1 MENVNPTR
9 SELLYRKQ
17 QIKLARQGM
26 DLLKK
31 KRDAL
36 LREFLPIIDETMKL
50 ALRLERATAEAQ
62 RALALANAVEGK
74 YILKSVSFATKGEV
88 LVDITGTH
96 VMGVPIPVI
105 RKAEMPVKT
114 ELERGYSITGVSARV
129 DYTAKKFEEI
139 VDIMIQSA
147 DIETRLRRLGEEL
160 QKTNR
165 RVNALENVVL
175 PELEEQVKFIFS
187 SLDERAREDHFRLK
201 KVKSKILERKILQ
214 RQAMGSD
221 A

>member
-1 MENVNPTR
+1 MEKVNPTR

-17 QIKLARQGM
+17 QINLAMMGTE
-26 DLLKK
+26 LLKK

-50 ALRLERATAEAQ
+50 SLRLERATADAQ
-62 RALALANAVEGK
+62 QTLAMTEAVEGRK
-74 YILKSVSFATKGEV
+74 VLRSVGFATKGEV
-88 LVDITGTH
+88 LVDISGTH

-105 RKAEMPVKT
+105 RKSSAPLKN
-114 ELERGYSITGVSARV
+114 ELERGYSITGVGARV
-129 DYTAKKFEEI
+129 DQTAMKFEEI

-165 RVNALENVVL
+165 RVNALENIVV
-175 PELEEQVKFIFS
+175 PELAEQVKFIFN

-201 KVKSKILERKILQ
+201 KVKSKILQRKQ
-214 RQAMGSD
+214 QV
-221 A
+221 

>member
-9 SELLYRKQ
+9 SELLYRRQ
-17 QIKLARQGM
+17 QIKLAVHGM

-36 LREFLPIIDETMKL
+36 LREFLPIIDETMRL
-50 ALRLERATAEAQ
+50 SLRLERATADAQ
-62 RALALANAVEGK
+62 QALAMAESVEGK
-74 YILKSVSFATKGEV
+74 IVLRSVSFATKGEV
-88 LVDITGTH
+88 LVDISGTH

-105 RKAEMPVKT
+105 RKAETPIKT
-114 ELERGYSITGVSARV
+114 ELKRGYSITGVGARI
-129 DYTAKKFEEI
+129 DQTAEKFEEI
-139 VDIMIQSA
+139 VDLMIESA

-160 QKTNR
+160 QKTDR
-165 RVNALENVVL
+165 RVNALENTVI

-201 KVKSKILERKILQ
+201 KVKKKIVART
-214 RQAMGSD
+214 RRD
-221 A
+221 

>member
-1 MENVNPTR
+1 MEKVNPTR

-17 QIKLARQGM
+17 QINLAMMGTE
-26 DLLKK
+26 LLKK

-50 ALRLERATAEAQ
+50 SLRLERATADAQ
-62 RALALANAVEGK
+62 KTLAMAEAVEGRK
-74 YILKSVSFATKGEV
+74 VLRSVGFATKGEV

-105 RKAEMPVKT
+105 RKSSAPMKN
-114 ELERGYSITGVSARV
+114 ELERGYSITGVGARV
-129 DYTAKKFEEI
+129 DQTAEKFEEI

-165 RVNALENVVL
+165 RVNALENIVV
-175 PELEEQVKFIFS
+175 PELAEQVKFIFN

-201 KVKSKILERKILQ
+201 KVKSKILERKQ
-214 RQAMGSD
+214 KVK
-221 A
+221 

>member
-1 MENVNPTR
+1 MERVKATR

-17 QIKLARQGM
+17 QIKLASQGLE
-26 DLLKK
+26 LLKK

-36 LREFLPIIDETMKL
+36 LREFLPIIDETMRL
-50 ALRLERATAEAQ
+50 SLRLERATADAQ
-62 RALALANAVEGK
+62 AALAYTEAVEGRMV
-74 YILKSVSFATKGEV
+74 LQSVSLATKGEI

-105 RKAEMPVKT
+105 RKAEAPVKT

-129 DYTAKKFEEI
+129 DQTARKFEEI
-139 VDIMIQSA
+139 IDIMIQSA

-165 RVNALENVVL
+165 RVNALENIVI
-175 PELEEQVKFIFS
+175 PQLEEEVKFIFNA
-187 SLDERAREDHFRLK
+187 LDERAREDHFRLK
-201 KVKSKILERKILQ
+201 KVKKKIIEKK
-214 RQAMGSD
+214 SES
-221 A
+221 

>member
-1 MENVNPTR
+1 MEKVNPTR
-9 SELLYRKQ
+9 SELLYRRQ
-17 QIKLARQGM
+17 QIRLADQGK

-50 ALRLERATAEAQ
+50 SLRLERATADAQ
-62 RALALANAVEGK
+62 SALALAEAVEGRQV
-74 YILKSVSFATKGEV
+74 LQSVSFATKGEV
-88 LVDITGTH
+88 QVDISGTH

-105 RKAEMPVKT
+105 RKAETPIKT
-114 ELERGYSITGVSARV
+114 ELERGYSITGVSARI
-129 DYTAKKFEEI
+129 DQTAEKFEEI
-139 VDIMIQSA
+139 VDLMIESA

-165 RVNALENVVL
+165 RVNALENVVI

-201 KVKSKILERKILQ
+201 KVKKKIMQRK
-214 RQAMGSD
+214 GKV
-221 A
+221 